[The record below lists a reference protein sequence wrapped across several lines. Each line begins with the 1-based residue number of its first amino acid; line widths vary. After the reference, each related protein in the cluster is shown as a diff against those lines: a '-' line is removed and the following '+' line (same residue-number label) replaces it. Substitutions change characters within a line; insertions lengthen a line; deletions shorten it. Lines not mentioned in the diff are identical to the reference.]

1 MAAASHAP
9 PVHETLADMDDHL
22 ARLKNKVQEQRN
34 SLQHWQTWDA
44 EYEALKE
51 QIQAL
56 SEAPTA
62 EDLQRLRKDFD
73 GELLVGKELD
83 EIFGQQQR
91 SRDQIINVLDR
102 RIDYVSQNVRSL
114 QKQLEK
120 TELLIL
126 DAEASNEQGAVDDN
140 GPPIT
145 EIVEELDEDDNVLS
159 YRLNRPGEILP
170 RVNAALEKV
179 GIDTASPE
187 ASSSK
192 PPQDHHGASAAKSL
206 PDRKVK
212 ESIPLPSESEPAQ
225 EVTPPVSRMAK
236 RVDGI
241 MKTAKEQEKISNQ
254 PATIPDDED
263 SDDADLR
270 QQMLKY
276 SMGEMGAIV
285 AELNLEDDDD
295 DSDDLD
301 EDEWLEG
308 DEMDD
313 DEDDDDEEDKYGRF
327 TGRMVTDKYQRR
339 MLELETRLGVKSRF
353 TQKLEQKAK
362 EKDSDDD
369 DGEGIGRIRIQSKST
384 PSPVS
389 SLAAPT
395 RSIVK
400 ERQSTKNEPPK
411 KGVRFADEL
420 DIANEAEPSPAPAA
434 SKPDTEK
441 PVEPMSELIVER
453 KPATKPTTAPSSTQ
467 RPSRFKKAAAGAQT
481 APSSIIPKGPF
492 DVPASLL
499 SQQHEQREEEEER
512 PVPTGPEGKTIADT
526 LVEKGSVSRPADP
539 SELDD
544 TMVHMGVAEEHQ
556 RLRSRFIRR
565 DGEGFVKEKESPVQ
579 PLDGGSGERVSRFKA
594 ARLSRQ

>member
-276 SMGEMGAIV
+276 SM
-285 AELNLEDDDD
+285 
-295 DSDDLD
+295 
-301 EDEWLEG
+301 
-308 DEMDD
+308 
-313 DEDDDDEEDKYGRF
+313 
-327 TGRMVTDKYQRR
+327 
-339 MLELETRLGVKSRF
+339 
-353 TQKLEQKAK
+353 

-369 DGEGIGRIRIQSKST
+369 DGEGIGRIRIQSKSM

-389 SLAAPT
+389 SSAAPT

-499 SQQHEQREEEEER
+499 SQQHEQQEEEEER

>member
-22 ARLKNKVQEQRN
+22 ARLKVKVQEQQN

-44 EYEALKE
+44 EYETLKE
-51 QIQAL
+51 QVQAL

-62 EDLQRLRKDFD
+62 ENLQRIRVDFD

-91 SRDQIINVLDR
+91 TRDQIINVLDR

-120 TELLIL
+120 TELSIL
-126 DAEASNEQGAVDDN
+126 DAEASNEQGAVDEN

-145 EIVEELDEDDNVLS
+145 EIVEELDQDDNVLS
-159 YRLNRPGEILP
+159 YRLNRPGEVLP
-170 RVNAALEKV
+170 RVNAALEKA

-187 ASSSK
+187 PSSSK
-192 PPQDHHGASAAKSL
+192 PLQNSNGASAAISRPLK
-206 PDRKVK
+206 KIK
-212 ESIPLPSESEPAQ
+212 ESIPLPPESEPAQ
-225 EVTPPVSRMAK
+225 DVTPPVSRMAK

-241 MKTAKEQEKISNQ
+241 MKTAKEQEKISSQ

-270 QQMLKY
+270 QQMLRY
-276 SMGEMGAIV
+276 SMGEMGAVV
-285 AELNLEDDDD
+285 AELSLEDDDD
-295 DSDDLD
+295 DSDDLGD
-301 EDEWLEG
+301 DEWLQG

-327 TGRMVTDKYQRR
+327 TGRMITDKYQRR
-339 MLELETRLGVKSRF
+339 MLELETKLGVKSRF
-353 TQKLEQKAK
+353 TQKLEQKAE

-384 PSPVS
+384 PSPAS
-389 SLAAPT
+389 PSAAPT

-400 ERQSTKNEPPK
+400 ERPSTKNEPK

-441 PVEPMSELIVER
+441 QVEPMSELIVER
-453 KPATKPTTAPSSTQ
+453 KPASKPAAAPSTQ

-481 APSSIIPKGPF
+481 APSIPKGPF

-499 SQQHEQREEEEER
+499 SQHEQEER

-544 TMVHMGVAEEHQ
+544 TMIHMGVAEEHQ

-579 PLDGGSGERVSRFKA
+579 PLDSGGERVSRFKA

>member
-1 MAAASHAP
+1 MAAASHTP

-22 ARLKNKVQEQRN
+22 AQLKDKVEEQRN

-51 QIQAL
+51 QVQAL

-62 EDLQRLRKDFD
+62 EDLKRIRVDFD

-83 EIFGQQQR
+83 DIFGQQQR
-91 SRDQIINVLDR
+91 SRHQIINILDR

-126 DAEASNEQGAVDDN
+126 DAEASNEQGAVDEN

-145 EIVEELDEDDNVLS
+145 EIVEELDEDDNILS
-159 YRLNRPGEILP
+159 YRLNRPGEVLP
-170 RVNAALEKV
+170 RVNAALEKA
-179 GIDTASPE
+179 GID
-187 ASSSK
+187 SSEL
-192 PPQDHHGASAAKSL
+192 PQDSNSISAAKNQL
-206 PDRKVK
+206 VKKVK
-212 ESIPLPSESEPAQ
+212 ESIPLPSKSEPAQ

-241 MKTAKEQEKISNQ
+241 MKTAKEQEKISSQ

-276 SMGEMGAIV
+276 SMGEMGAVV

-301 EDEWLEG
+301 DDEWLEG
-308 DEMDD
+308 DEMDH
-313 DEDDDDEEDKYGRF
+313 DDDDDDDEDKYGRF

-353 TQKLEQKAK
+353 TQKLEQKAE

-384 PSPVS
+384 PSPAS
-389 SLAAPT
+389 SSAAPT
-395 RSIVK
+395 RPIVK
-400 ERQSTKNEPPK
+400 ERQSTKNEPK

-420 DIANEAEPSPAPAA
+420 DIANDAEPGPSPAA

-453 KPATKPTTAPSSTQ
+453 KPASKPTAAPSSTQ

-481 APSSIIPKGPF
+481 APSIIPKGPF

-499 SQQHEQREEEEER
+499 SQQHAQGGER
-512 PVPTGPEGKTIADT
+512 PVPTGPVGKTIADT
-526 LVEKGSVSRPADP
+526 LVEKGSVSRPTDP

-565 DGEGFVKEKESPVQ
+565 DGEGFVKEKESPVE
-579 PLDGGSGERVSRFKA
+579 PLDGGSAERVSRFKA

>member
-22 ARLKNKVQEQRN
+22 ARLKDKVEEQRN

-51 QIQAL
+51 QVQAL
-56 SEAPTA
+56 SEAATA
-62 EDLQRLRKDFD
+62 EDLQRIRLDFD
-73 GELLVGKELD
+73 GELLVEKELD

-91 SRDQIINVLDR
+91 SRHQIINVLDR

-114 QKQLEK
+114 QEQLEK

-126 DAEASNEQGAVDDN
+126 DAEASNEQGAVDEN

-159 YRLNRPGEILP
+159 YRLNRPGEVLP
-170 RVNAALEKV
+170 RVNAALEKA

-187 ASSSK
+187 SLSSK
-192 PPQDHHGASAAKSL
+192 PPQDSNSVSAAKNQAVK
-206 PDRKVK
+206 KVK
-212 ESIPLPSESEPAQ
+212 ESIPLPSKSEPAQ

-241 MKTAKEQEKISNQ
+241 MKTAKGQEKISSQ

-276 SMGEMGAIV
+276 SMGEMGAVV

-301 EDEWLEG
+301 NDEWLEG

-313 DEDDDDEEDKYGRF
+313 DDDDDDEEDKYGRF

-353 TQKLEQKAK
+353 TQKLEQKAE

-384 PSPVS
+384 PSPAS
-389 SLAAPT
+389 SSAAPT
-395 RSIVK
+395 RSIVE
-400 ERQSTKNEPPK
+400 ERQSTKNESK

-420 DIANEAEPSPAPAA
+420 DIANDAEPSPSPAA

-453 KPATKPTTAPSSTQ
+453 KPASKPTAAPSSSAQ
-467 RPSRFKKAAAGAQT
+467 RPSRFKKAAAGVRI
-481 APSSIIPKGPF
+481 APSIIPKGPF

-499 SQQHEQREEEEER
+499 AQQHEQEEER

-526 LVEKGSVSRPADP
+526 LVEKGSVSRPTDP

-565 DGEGFVKEKESPVQ
+565 DGEGFVKEKESPVER
-579 PLDGGSGERVSRFKA
+579 LDGGSGERVSRFKA

>member
-22 ARLKNKVQEQRN
+22 ARLKVKVQEQRT

-51 QIQAL
+51 QVQAL

-145 EIVEELDEDDNVLS
+145 EIVEELDENDNVLS
-159 YRLNRPGEILP
+159 YRLNRPGEVLP

-192 PPQDHHGASAAKSL
+192 LPQDHHGASAAKSL
-206 PDRKVK
+206 PVRKVK

-225 EVTPPVSRMAK
+225 EVTPPLSRMAK

-241 MKTAKEQEKISNQ
+241 MKTAKEQEKISSQ

-270 QQMLKY
+270 
-276 SMGEMGAIV
+276 
-285 AELNLEDDDD
+285 
-295 DSDDLD
+295 
-301 EDEWLEG
+301 
-308 DEMDD
+308 
-313 DEDDDDEEDKYGRF
+313 
-327 TGRMVTDKYQRR
+327 
-339 MLELETRLGVKSRF
+339 VKSRF
-353 TQKLEQKAK
+353 TQKLEQKAE

-384 PSPVS
+384 PSPAS
-389 SLAAPT
+389 SSAAPSQ
-395 RSIVK
+395 SIVK
-400 ERQSTKNEPPK
+400 ERQSTKNKPPK

-420 DIANEAEPSPAPAA
+420 DIANEAEPSPAPTA

-453 KPATKPTTAPSSTQ
+453 KPATKPTTAPPSTQ

-481 APSSIIPKGPF
+481 APSIIPKGPF

-499 SQQHEQREEEEER
+499 SQQHEQQEEDEER

-565 DGEGFVKEKESPVQ
+565 DGEGFVKETESPVQ